1 MEENFKCIADAV
13 RLPEGSR
20 ARIRTQI
27 ASHRK
32 EQEASTVKQPKKHL
46 PRLAVAAI
54 IIAAAFVYTL
64 FSIYRWNKRKGCGCG
79 CSDKRSGEC
88 DLCDGCSECSK
99 RDRKEGRR

>member
-1 MEENFKCIADAV
+1 MQGI
-13 RLPEGSR
+13 
-20 ARIRTQI
+20 IT
-27 ASHRK
+27 
-32 EQEASTVKQPKKHL
+32 
-46 PRLAVAAI
+46 AI

-88 DLCDGCSECSK
+88 DLCDGCYECSK

>member
-1 MEENFKCIADAV
+1 MQ
-13 RLPEGSR
+13 
-20 ARIRTQI
+20 RIIT
-27 ASHRK
+27 
-32 EQEASTVKQPKKHL
+32 
-46 PRLAVAAI
+46 AI

-79 CSDKRSGEC
+79 CGSSDKKCGGC